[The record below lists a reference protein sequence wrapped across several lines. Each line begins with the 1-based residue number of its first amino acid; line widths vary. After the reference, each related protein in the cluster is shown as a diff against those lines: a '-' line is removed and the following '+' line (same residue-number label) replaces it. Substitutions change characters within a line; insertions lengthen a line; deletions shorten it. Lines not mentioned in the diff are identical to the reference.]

1 MENEQQ
7 IINLFENKVPKE
19 FLGIL
24 HNGAQCFQKNNGVS
38 LNAYWDCK
46 EFDNRDEFYII
57 LNAYFD
63 LRFLIQKL
71 PYKNDW
77 RGKFDSAFFI
87 TMKSIGQSAL
97 ALDKLTK
104 YYCYSDSYA
113 ICRTMI
119 SKLNFLLICALNPN
133 LFEIWFDNP
142 KDERFLDGHIREEL
156 RNNGIN
162 TVSHLYAL
170 CSEIVH
176 GHPIA
181 LNEIGFLNQG
191 LFIKSPKINNDL
203 WVIAKFVVAM
213 SYQTIISMT
222 LLDNGVGKIPE
233 QLDLHDKL
241 LKWLKETILVNNRVD
256 HIFIFFPEERH
267 VEKVGKNNY
276 KIATFYD
283 FNSISTQINKFHRK
297 GQKKTL
303 SKKYN
308 E

>member
-1 MENEQQ
+1 MDNRKQ
-7 IINLFENKVPKE
+7 IINLLENKVPKE
-19 FLGIL
+19 FLEIL
-24 HNGAQCFQKNNGVS
+24 YKGAQYYQNNNGVS
-38 LNAYWDCK
+38 LNTYWENK
-46 EFDNRDEFYII
+46 EFDNRDEFYIV

-63 LRFLIQKL
+63 LRFLIEKL

-77 RGKFDSAFFI
+77 CGKFDSAFFI
-87 TMKSIGQSAL
+87 TMKSIAQSAL

-104 YYCYSDSYA
+104 YYCYADSFS
-113 ICRTMI
+113 ICRSMI

-142 KDERFLDGHIREEL
+142 KDERFLEGHIRQEL

-162 TVSHLYAL
+162 TVSHLYEL
-170 CSEIVH
+170 CSEIIH

-181 LNEIGFLNQG
+181 LNEIGFLNKG
-191 LFIKSPKINNDL
+191 LFLNNPRINNDL
-203 WVIAKFVVAM
+203 WVIAKFVVAL
-213 SYQTIISMT
+213 SYHIIISMT
-222 LLDNGVGKIPE
+222 LLDNGAGKIPE

-241 LKWLKETILVNNRVD
+241 LSWLKEKILVNNRVD
-256 HIFIFFPEERH
+256 HIFLFFPEERH
-267 VEKVGKNNY
+267 VEKVGKN
-276 KIATFYD
+276 KFEIATFYD

-308 E
+308 I